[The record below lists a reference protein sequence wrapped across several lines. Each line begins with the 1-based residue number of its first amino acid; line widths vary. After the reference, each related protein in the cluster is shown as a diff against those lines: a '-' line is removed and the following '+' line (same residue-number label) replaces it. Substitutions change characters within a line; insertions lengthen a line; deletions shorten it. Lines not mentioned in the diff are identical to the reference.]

1 MSTKQFIILVCTTGA
16 FAFLGSISGFLW
28 VASVL

>member
-1 MSTKQFIILVCTTGA
+1 MSTKQFIILVFTTGVLA
-16 FAFLGSISGFLW
+16 FIGSISGFLW